1 MEDAEEEVEQQAAM
15 LAQEGVEMD
24 EDMAYALRLEKGLFT
39 LQQVI
44 IVGLF
49 VDFIAFARSTTSSWN
64 STAPESSLFANALSL
79 IYPCASHR

>member
-44 IVGLF
+44 FVALF

-64 STAPESSLFANALSL
+64 SMAPESSPCANASSL
-79 IYPCASHR
+79 IYPCASLP